1 MENKQSYNLNVVF
14 AKGKCITDFFSNNT
28 GNGEN
33 SRIHH
38 WILCRSLMLML
49 IVAAMCGVGS
59 EPVEQWDNI
68 FGGANY
74 EVANSVQQTS
84 NGIGHMNE
92 VLP

>member
-1 MENKQSYNLNVVF
+1 M
-14 AKGKCITDFFSNNT
+14 TR
-28 GNGEN
+28 
-33 SRIHH
+33 SRMLI
-38 WILCRSLMLML
+38 LML
-49 IVAAMCGVGS
+49 IAAAVCWVGG

-92 VLP
+92 VLA

>member
-1 MENKQSYNLNVVF
+1 MTS
-14 AKGKCITDFFSNNT
+14 
-28 GNGEN
+28 
-33 SRIHH
+33 SR
-38 WILCRSLMLML
+38 MLMIIL
-49 IVAAMCGVGS
+49 IAAAVCWVGS

-92 VLP
+92 VLT